1 MVIGLIT
8 MPDSNFFTC
17 RTWAACSAGDRF
29 LWITPMP
36 PSCAMPIAMALS
48 VTVSIAAETS
58 GMFSDISRVSRV
70 RVSAADGRIC
80 E

>member
-1 MVIGLIT
+1 
-8 MPDSNFFTC
+8 MPLSNFFTR
-17 RTWAACSAGDRF
+17 RTCAACSAMVKF

-36 PSCAMPIAMALS
+36 PCCAMAMAIAAS

-58 GMFSDISRVSRV
+58 GMFSEIVRVSRV
-70 RVSAADGRIC
+70 PVRTVVGRTC